1 MFVFDVMTK
10 HVGILEYSFVCILLN
25 QNFSSLLVQLE
36 VPVESDQ
43 SFGEQAS
50 PGNASHSTVLST
62 DASLQ
67 EENNEDT
74 ESSSVTVRT
83 EEPAAA
89 TGSIFDFCILIFN
102 AFLETTG
109 ARCFMLFSVT
119 NKLCFLVMQTAG
131 ENENF
136 YFLCI

>member
-1 MFVFDVMTK
+1 M
-10 HVGILEYSFVCILLN
+10 CILLN

-50 PGNASHSTVLST
+50 PGNTSHSTVLST

-67 EENNEDT
+67 EGNIEDT
-74 ESSSVTVRT
+74 ESSSVAVRT

-89 TGSIFDFCILIFN
+89 TGSNFDF
-102 AFLETTG
+102 A
-109 ARCFMLFSVT
+109 S
-119 NKLCFLVMQTAG
+119 
-131 ENENF
+131 
-136 YFLCI
+136 